1 MMVSRPPQRDPLT
14 TMTLHPRSVAGLFL
28 VCAACSRTPAPPPS
42 VFEPLPPGTL
52 PRFTGEVVLTGKLA
66 HATDGSVEISVR
78 PIGSATAIWSR
89 AYEIRDPWWTGGP
102 NRRSLPFGLSPRDGI
117 VGSGA
122 PSPDTGPSKALP
134 HAEQRPSRE
143 MEIVVRFDADGNPD
157 TDGPGDVEL
166 VTRALTG
173 ATDLVLTLGGPPA
186 NLRVGPDLSQNS
198 GGLASP
204 VEPHHS
210 R

>member
-1 MMVSRPPQRDPLT
+1 
-14 TMTLHPRSVAGLFL
+14 MTLHPRSVAGLFL
-28 VCAACSRTPAPPPS
+28 LCAACSRTPSPAPI

-66 HATDGSVEISVR
+66 RATDGSVDISVR
-78 PIGSATAIWSR
+78 PIGGAKAIWSR
-89 AYEIRDPWWTGGP
+89 SYEIRDPWWTGGP
-102 NRRSLPFGLSPRDGI
+102 NRRSLPFGLSRLDG
-117 VGSGA
+117 VEGSGA
-122 PSPDTGPSKALP
+122 PSSGALSSGALSSGTSSSSAAAAGVQP
-134 HAEQRPSRE
+134 ISRE
-143 MEIVVRFDADGNPD
+143 MEVVVRFDADGDPH
-157 TDGPGDVEL
+157 TDGPDDVEL

-186 NLRVGPDLSQNS
+186 NLRVGPDLSQTT
-198 GGLASP
+198 GGLVSP